1 MKRIARTLASAL
13 RRRPSLRAGASK
25 PVSSS
30 PPAED
35 VLDLL
40 RRSEAFAEDLADL
53 VSRRPS
59 VLAKRELR
67 ELRALR

>member
-1 MKRIARTLASAL
+1 MKRIAHTLARAL
-13 RRRPSLRAGASK
+13 RHRPSLRTGAK
-25 PVSSS
+25 PVSSRA
-30 PPAED
+30 PAED

-59 VLAKRELR
+59 VLAKRELQ